1 MQARREIW
9 GDMERYGEIWA
20 APMQRMRKRPS
31 SSKMLTVRWPHII
44 QRNMASGIEAR
55 ISKRPARVSSSE
67 LVKVRVRVGLWL
79 GGLGLGLG

>member
-1 MQARREIW
+1 M
-9 GDMERYGEIWA
+9 IWA
-20 APMQRMRKRPS
+20 APMHRMRKRPS
-31 SSKMLTVRWPHII
+31 SSKMLTVRWPQII

-67 LVKVRVRVGLWL
+67 LVKVRVRVGLGL